1 MSLPNSADDQNT
13 TIIQSLRDYNQSKI
27 LNYSLNMYLIVVTGL
42 SFLLLLDDVSC
53 KSASISLIL
62 DMYVI
67 NYV

>member
-13 TIIQSLRDYNQSKI
+13 TIIQSLRDYNQRKI
-27 LNYSLNMYLIVVTGL
+27 LNYRLNIYLIVVTGL
-42 SFLLLLDDVSC
+42 SFLLLLGNVSC